1 VHRKIETGD
10 EHPAFSDELGDA
22 VKQYSRMSVKP
33 QRKRIAL
40 RALGAAAVGAL
51 AWITAAASIP
61 GGASQ
66 EAKPTALVAGESPG
80 YAVEDFSY
88 PLADKILAEKNIVL
102 KRGDGHITLAD
113 CASGAGLLEIM
124 ARNKAD
130 KICFKVVGDSGWLTL
145 EIPAVYAIKGN
156 DYTTEVDMTVGAEE
170 KSFDLNKNAWTPVGE
185 AVDEGGRDHLLVEIR
200 SSK

>member
-1 VHRKIETGD
+1 
-10 EHPAFSDELGDA
+10 
-22 VKQYSRMSVKP
+22 MSVKP
-33 QRKRIAL
+33 RRKRLARL
-40 RALGAAAVGAL
+40 ALGAAAVGAL
-51 AWITAAASIP
+51 AWITATTGIP

-66 EAKPTALVAGESPG
+66 QPGPTALVADDAPG

-88 PLADKILAEKNIVL
+88 PQADKILAEKNILL

-113 CASGAGLLEIM
+113 CAGGTGLLEIL
-124 ARNKAD
+124 ARNKVD

-156 DYTTEVDMTVGAEE
+156 DYTTAVDMTVGTEE
-170 KSFDLNKNAWTPVGE
+170 KSFDITKNAWTAVGE
-185 AVDEGGRDHLLVEIR
+185 AADAEGRDHMLVEIR